1 MKSKEYAKRGLQA
14 LVGLFICAV
23 GLYLTLHANVGVS
36 PWDTLHV
43 GLSRVLSLSY
53 GTVSVGFALLIVV
66 VDLFVLHERIGFGT
80 IMDALVVGKFVD
92 LLEWLD
98 LVPQCQRFLPGL
110 GMLFLGMTIISIGQ
124 WLYMATGLGCGPRD
138 AFLVGIGRHMPRL
151 PIGAVSFMIF
161 AAVTVVGFLLR
172 GGVGVGTLLFAVFQS
187 AIMQLVFRIAR
198 FEPRQVEHEDIV
210 QTLQRLKKK
219 ESA

>member
-1 MKSKEYAKRGLQA
+1 MKTKEYAKRGLQA

-23 GLYLTLHANVGVS
+23 GLYLTLHANVGFS

-43 GLSRVLSLSY
+43 GLSRLLSLSY

-98 LVPQCQRFLPGL
+98 LVPQCQRFCRD
-110 GMLFLGMTIISIGQ
+110 
-124 WLYMATGLGCGPRD
+124 LGCCFW
-138 AFLVGIGRHMPRL
+138 A
-151 PIGAVSFMIF
+151 
-161 AAVTVVGFLLR
+161 
-172 GGVGVGTLLFAVFQS
+172 
-187 AIMQLVFRIAR
+187 
-198 FEPRQVEHEDIV
+198 
-210 QTLQRLKKK
+210 
-219 ESA
+219 